1 MKKIYTLIVSLAL
14 VNIGFAQVTLLSQ
27 NFNSYDGDTANF
39 LSGYY
44 VSWNSPSG
52 GSPSASFYSSSG
64 NFGAAPNSYKFGID
78 SATIIT
84 PYFASADTMHFWY
97 KGNGTGTAANKFMI
111 YTSSDSVTFTAM
123 DSLTTFPSIG
133 TTYGHLLD
141 SSAHYLKF
149 IYHKAVG
156 NVAFD
161 DLTVVNNQGVGIKKN
176 SNSKAISIYP
186 NPSSNGVFML
196 DLGLG
201 ANISTL
207 VEVFNILGNSVC
219 VKNISQSSTG
229 KYLLNLN
236 ELPAGSYFANV
247 KTGNE
252 KKMIRLVIN

>member
-1 MKKIYTLIVSLAL
+1 MKKIYTLFVSLAIANL
-14 VNIGFAQVTLLSQ
+14 GFAQVTLLSQ

-39 LSGYY
+39 LSGYF

-64 NFGAAPNSYKFGID
+64 NFGQAPNSYKFGID

-111 YTSSDSVTFTAM
+111 YTSSDSVTFSAL
-123 DSLTTFPSIG
+123 DSIVSFPSVG
-133 TTYGHLLD
+133 TIYGHMLD

-149 IYHKAVG
+149 VYHKAVG

-176 SNSKAISIYP
+176 HNAKSIRIYP
-186 NPSSNGVFML
+186 NPSNNGVFML
-196 DLGLG
+196 DLGAG
-201 ANISTL
+201 TGSSAL
-207 VEVFNILGNSVC
+207 VEVFNILGNSIC
-219 VKNISQSSTG
+219 IKNIIAGNNGSYS
-229 KYLLNLN
+229 LNLVD
-236 ELPAGSYFANV
+236 LPAGSYFANV
-247 KTGNE
+247 KSGNE